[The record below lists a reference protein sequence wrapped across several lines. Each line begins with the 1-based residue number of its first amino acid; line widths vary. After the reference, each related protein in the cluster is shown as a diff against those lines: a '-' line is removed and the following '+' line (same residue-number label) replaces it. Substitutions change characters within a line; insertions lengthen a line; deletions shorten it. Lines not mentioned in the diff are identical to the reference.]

1 MESDE
6 QLVTGFHHNTV
17 LSLAPEII
25 DAVKEGKIKRFFVIA
40 GCDAPGKGGE
50 YYREL
55 ATSLPQETV
64 ILTTSCGNSALMMWI
79 TVLYL
84 VRKFRVTLI

>member
-25 DAVKEGKIKRFFVIA
+25 EAVK
-40 GCDAPGKGGE
+40 KGRLSASLLSPVVMH
-50 YYREL
+50 REK
-55 ATSLPQETV
+55 AENIIV
-64 ILTTSCGNSALMMWI
+64 N
-79 TVLYL
+79 
-84 VRKFRVTLI
+84 

>member
-25 DAVKEGKIKRFFVIA
+25 EAVKEGKIKRFFVIA
-40 GCDAPGKGGE
+40 GCDAPGK
-50 YYREL
+50 
-55 ATSLPQETV
+55 A
-64 ILTTSCGNSALMMWI
+64 GNI
-79 TVLYL
+79 IVN
-84 VRKFRVTLI
+84 

>member
-25 DAVKEGKIKRFFVIA
+25 EAVKKGRLSVSLSSQVVMHR
-40 GCDAPGKGGE
+40 KGGE

-55 ATSLPQETV
+55 ATSLPPETV
-64 ILTTSCGNSALMMWI
+64 ILTTSCGKFRFND
-79 TVLYL
+79 VDYG
-84 VRKFRVTLI
+84 VVPVQRFRVTLI

>member
-25 DAVKEGKIKRFFVIA
+25 DAVKREDKAFL
-40 GCDAPGKGGE
+40 C
-50 YYREL
+50 YRRL
-55 ATSLPQETV
+55 
-64 ILTTSCGNSALMMWI
+64 
-79 TVLYL
+79 
-84 VRKFRVTLI
+84 